1 MTDTTH
7 DSVPQ
12 PTQRPFTDRHTWE
25 RLVYTLL
32 FFVAFNVAEVIL
44 WAITAIQFLF
54 KLFTGNANEYL
65 RGLGQSLGTFIYEVI
80 LFLTFQS
87 EHKPFPFAPW
97 SAGAPKQAA
106 ARKRSRATKKTDDKA

>member
-12 PTQRPFTDRHTWE
+12 PGRRPYTDRHTWR

-32 FFVAFNVAEVIL
+32 FVIAFNVAEVVL

-54 KLFTGNANEYL
+54 KLLTGEPNQQL
-65 RGLGQSLGTFIYEVI
+65 RGFGQSLGTFVYDVI

-87 EHKPFPFAPW
+87 DEKPFPFAPW
-97 SAGAPKQAA
+97 PNGVPAGVGTK
-106 ARKRSRATKKTDDKA
+106 RRSRAAKKTDET